1 MASSNNT
8 KMTREKQ
15 LYLIAI
21 INLIRSGTS
30 FSLV

>member
-8 KMTREKQ
+8 KVTREKQ
-15 LYLIAI
+15 LYLAI